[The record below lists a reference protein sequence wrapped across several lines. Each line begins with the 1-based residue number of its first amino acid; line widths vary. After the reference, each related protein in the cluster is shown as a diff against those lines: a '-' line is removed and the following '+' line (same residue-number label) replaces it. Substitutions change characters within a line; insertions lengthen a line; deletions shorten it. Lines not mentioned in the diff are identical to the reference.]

1 MGRRTARVTKRRT
14 TTLTQ
19 EERKAHSKELILSAS
34 MHEFGA
40 HGYASVTV
48 DSICAKHGI
57 SKGMLYHY
65 YSGKDDLFL
74 LCANQVFHELVLQL
88 KRELS
93 LSEQDKPIDAIK
105 HFFMIRERFLEL
117 HPDLK
122 RIFVDALLNTP
133 HHLEKEIHELRRP
146 IRDLNRSFL
155 KKLISGLMLREGLNT
170 ESVVCY
176 LESIDIIFPSFIRQ
190 ICAEKKAQDLHTMLQ
205 TVENVLEM
213 VLFGILRTDNT
224 IPTT

>member
-133 HHLEKEIHELRRP
+133 H
-146 IRDLNRSFL
+146 RDLNRSFL

-176 LESIDIIFPSFIRQ
+176 LESIDIIFPSLIRQ

>member
-19 EERKAHSKELILSAS
+19 EERKAHSKEVILSAS

-133 HHLEKEIHELRRP
+133 HHLEKRFMNYAVL
-146 IRDLNRSFL
+146 
-155 KKLISGLMLREGLNT
+155 SG
-170 ESVVCY
+170 
-176 LESIDIIFPSFIRQ
+176 I
-190 ICAEKKAQDLHTMLQ
+190 
-205 TVENVLEM
+205 
-213 VLFGILRTDNT
+213 
-224 IPTT
+224 